1 MYSSLPDICAQLRQ
15 CGSRRLLVLSGE
27 NTWVEQQL
35 TQIKAQ
41 LSGDWLT
48 LSSHLSAA
56 MLPEKAHLLL
66 GREYTHAIFDARS
79 GFHSEAFAILAGTLK
94 AGSLLVVCT
103 PPQEI
108 WPQSEDVDSV
118 RWNEQLGIISTPNFI
133 HHIQRII
140 KASPQTL
147 IYQQGQEPQF
157 ALLTDCPTW
166 QSPTGQPTQQQQF
179 ALNQML
185 STTQS
190 VEQKIWGIIAA
201 RGRGKST
208 VAGMLI
214 QQWQGE
220 CWCCAPA
227 KVATQVLE
235 QYAGKSLTFCAPDTL
250 LQYCQR
256 GEQVSADW
264 LIIDE
269 AATIPT
275 YILRQIITYFPRV
288 LMTTTVDGYEGT
300 GRGFINKFC
309 VTLNHF
315 TALTLNEP
323 IRFARNDPLEN
334 WLNQALLL
342 SEPPQ
347 QLPVDGNIQLEIIS
361 QSQLANNAERLSRF
375 YGLLTSAHYRTSPL
389 DLRRLLDAQNQYFSV
404 ARVMGDHYVSH
415 QSERYVG
422 ALWMISEGKLDEALS
437 WQVWAGLRRPRGNLV
452 AQSLAA
458 HSYFPSAAQM
468 SSRRVMRIAVESAYR
483 RKKIGF
489 QLIELQ
495 KKQAQQQGLDYLSV
509 SFGLTPE
516 LLAFWQAAGFGLV
529 RIGSHK
535 EASSGCFSA
544 MAIMPI
550 SVEAQKL
557 YSRADYLLQRDLF
570 WRNDLNEFNLK
581 SSQEQSLTTEDWM
594 ELIGFS
600 QYSRPMAA
608 SSAAIQR
615 LLMQDNLIKPPSAEH
630 QCGSQS
636 VLALYFRDGLSIAE
650 ICTQVGLAGQKQWIK
665 QARLEVGLY
674 IRYQQLEL
682 TAMIEQKFTISYP

>member
-15 CGSRRLLVLSGE
+15 CGFRRLLVLSGE
-27 NTWVEQQL
+27 NRWVEQQL
-35 TQIKAQ
+35 AQIKAQ

-48 LSSHLSAA
+48 LSSLLSAA
-56 MLPEKAHLLL
+56 ILPEKAHLLL

-79 GFHSEAFAILAGTLK
+79 GFHSEAFAILAGTLR

-108 WPQSEDVDSV
+108 WAQAEDADSI
-118 RWNEQLGIISTPNFI
+118 RWNEQLGIIPTPNFI

-157 ALLTDCPTW
+157 ALLTDYPTW
-166 QSPTGQPTQQQQF
+166 QPPTGQPTQQQQF

-185 STTQS
+185 STKQS
-190 VEQKIWGIIAA
+190 VEQQVWGIIAA

-227 KVATQVLE
+227 KAATQVLE
-235 QYAGKSLTFCAPDTL
+235 QYAEKPLTFWAPDTL

-256 GEQVSADW
+256 GEQISADW

-275 YILRQIITYFPRV
+275 HILRQIIAYFPRV

-323 IRFARNDPLEN
+323 IRFSRNDPLEN

-342 SEPPQ
+342 SEPLQ

-361 QSQLANNAERLSRF
+361 QSQLVNNAEQLSRF

-404 ARVMGDHYVSH
+404 ARLTEDYNVSD
-415 QSERYVG
+415 QFDRYVG
-422 ALWMISEGKLDEALS
+422 ALWMVGEGQLDEALS

-468 SSRRVMRIAVESAYR
+468 NSRRVMRIAVESAYR
-483 RKKIGF
+483 RQKIGF

-535 EASSGCFSA
+535 EASSGCFTA

-550 SVEAQKL
+550 SIEAQKL
-557 YSRADYLLQRDLF
+557 YSRAEYLLQRDLF
-570 WRNDLNEFNLK
+570 WRKDLNEFNLK
-581 SSQEQSLTTEDWM
+581 NSQVQSLTTEDWI

-600 QYSRPMAA
+600 QYSRPIAA

-615 LLMQDNLIKPPSAEH
+615 LLMQDNMLQRIDRQSSEF
-630 QCGSQS
+630 QCG
-636 VLALYFRDGLSIAE
+636 VLALYFRDGLSIE
-650 ICTQVGLAGQKQWIK
+650 QICTQLNLAGQKQWIK

-674 IRYQQLEL
+674 IRYHQSEL
-682 TAMIEQKFTISYP
+682 ATIIEQKVMISYP